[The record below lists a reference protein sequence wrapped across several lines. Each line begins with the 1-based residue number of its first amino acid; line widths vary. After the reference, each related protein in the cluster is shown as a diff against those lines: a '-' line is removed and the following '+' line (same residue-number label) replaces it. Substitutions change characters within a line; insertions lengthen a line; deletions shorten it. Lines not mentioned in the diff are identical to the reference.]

1 MDETRIY
8 SRMSD
13 EECRK
18 IAATALRYG
27 WLKPGSGI
35 RRKTGRNLK
44 TRNLVPAGPPVIE
57 ETSEAW
63 LARMEAEALKRREE
77 LESAKTVG
85 QPQ

>member
-27 WLKPGSGI
+27 WLKPGSG
-35 RRKTGRNLK
+35 KAENWTEPENPK
-44 TRNLVPAGPPVIE
+44 SVPAGPPVIE